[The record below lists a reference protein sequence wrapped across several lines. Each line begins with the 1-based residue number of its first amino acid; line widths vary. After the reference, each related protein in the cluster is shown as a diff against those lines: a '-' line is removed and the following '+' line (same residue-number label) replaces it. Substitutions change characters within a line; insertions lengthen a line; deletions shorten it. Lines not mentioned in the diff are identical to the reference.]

1 MAAYV
6 LDAEAGMVSTRT
18 LSPSTSTAKPPFY
31 SLFESTLDG
40 ERVEVRLYRQKPE
53 DDENCKPS
61 AKMGQIG
68 AVEIPRVLGWCELLE

>member
-40 ERVEVRLYRQKPE
+40 ERAEVRLYRQKPE
-53 DDENCKPS
+53 DDENPPPGRFK
-61 AKMGQIG
+61 
-68 AVEIPRVLGWCELLE
+68 RRGWEG